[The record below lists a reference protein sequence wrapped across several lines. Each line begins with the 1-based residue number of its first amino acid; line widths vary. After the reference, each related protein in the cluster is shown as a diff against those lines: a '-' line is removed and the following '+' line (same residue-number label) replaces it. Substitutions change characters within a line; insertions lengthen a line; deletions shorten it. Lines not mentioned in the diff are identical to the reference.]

1 MKDIKKL
8 DMNEFAKT
16 CLEYDLKSECL
27 VKLDDNNVAF
37 ATSIEFDFDKSNDV
51 LSIEDML
58 TYYATDCFDKA
69 DYSDTDLINGFEV
82 LKKGL
87 SGEIEMAHAA
97 MYAF

>member
-16 CLEYDLKSECL
+16 CLEYDLKSGVL
-27 VKLDDNNVAF
+27 VKIGENNVAF
-37 ATSIEFDFDKSNDV
+37 AHDT
-51 LSIEDML
+51 EDGESDEVYTVEWML
-58 TYYATDCFDKA
+58 NWFATDAFEKA

-87 SGEIEMAHAA
+87 SGETEMSHSAV
-97 MYAF
+97 YAF